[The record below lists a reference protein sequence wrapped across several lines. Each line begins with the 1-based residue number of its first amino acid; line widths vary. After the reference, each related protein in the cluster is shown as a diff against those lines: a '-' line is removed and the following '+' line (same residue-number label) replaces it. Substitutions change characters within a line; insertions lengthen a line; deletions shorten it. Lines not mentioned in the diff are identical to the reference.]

1 MKTIRGPNL
10 LSAALMVAMAF
21 TPTAFAQSTRWD
33 ELSNL
38 LFKESYP
45 TPEASARL
53 YDELQFQRAV
63 PLRDSTPIP

>member
-1 MKTIRGPNL
+1 
-10 LSAALMVAMAF
+10 MA
-21 TPTAFAQSTRWD
+21 TQSTRRD

-38 LFKESYP
+38 PFKESYP

-63 PLRDSTPIP
+63 PDIGGGGSTFFSGKSMPRSSNSKSRCV